1 MHACHIEFTYIAIDY
16 QFETRID
23 AVVNDYISHN
33 FDRYSLTQGSVYT
46 CMILKFRQRELV
58 LVRTREKRGRLKETS
73 ESKRVLSG
81 KHRNLKKHAVA
92 VVNQISNS
100 KTYKK

>member
-23 AVVNDYISHN
+23 VVVNDYTSHNN

-46 CMILKFRQRELV
+46 CMILKFRQREI
-58 LVRTREKRGRLKETS
+58 TS
-73 ESKRVLSG
+73 
-81 KHRNLKKHAVA
+81 
-92 VVNQISNS
+92 
-100 KTYKK
+100 